1 MSGWTSG
8 DLPHCTDRVFVVTG
22 GNSGI
27 GWEAARMLAEHQ
39 AHVIL
44 ACRNADKAN
53 EALDAIK
60 KSAGR
65 DSHVEAMSLDLASLA
80 SIERFA
86 SALLGKIERLD
97 GLLNNAGLMALP
109 FSKTADGF
117 EMQLGVNHLG
127 HFALTGRLLP
137 LLGKT
142 EGARVVNVSSH
153 MHRMGR
159 IDFGDLMSER
169 RYDRWRAYNQSKLA
183 NLLFTAELAR
193 RWKRAGVRQITTAAH
208 PGYSATSLQGK
219 GAAMVGGSKMDG
231 LFMRWGNAL
240 MAQTAASGAL
250 PTLRAALDPEAKSGD
265 YFGPSGPF
273 EIGGAAILVHPAKRA
288 EDEAVARQLWER
300 SVELTGVDFGGL

>member
-27 GWEAARMLAEHQ
+27 GWEAARMLAEHR
-39 AHVIL
+39 ARVIL
-44 ACRNADKAN
+44 ACRNEGKARAAV
-53 EALDAIK
+53 EAIQRTAPD
-60 KSAGR
+60 G
-65 DSHVEAMSLDLASLA
+65 HVEAMALDLASLA

-86 SALLGKIERLD
+86 KELGDKIDRLD

-109 FSKTADGF
+109 FGKTEDGF

-137 LLGKT
+137 LLRRT

-153 MHRMGR
+153 MHRLGR
-159 IDFGDLMSER
+159 IDLTNLMSER

-183 NLLFTAELAR
+183 NLLFTRELAR
-193 RWKRAGVRQITTAAH
+193 RLREARAGLITTAAH

-219 GAAMVGGSKMDG
+219 GAAMEGGSKMDG
-231 LFMRWGNAL
+231 LFMRFGNSL

-250 PTLRAALDPEAKSGD
+250 PTLRAALDPEAKNGD
-265 YFGPSGPF
+265 YFGPGGPF
-273 EIGGAAILVHPAKRA
+273 EIGGPAILVHPAKRA
-288 EDEAVARQLWER
+288 EDDAMARALWDR
-300 SVELTGVDFGGL
+300 SVELTRVAYADL

>member
-1 MSGWTSG
+1 MSSWTSG
-8 DLPHCTDRVFVVTG
+8 DLPHCTDRTFVITG

-27 GWEAARMLAEHQ
+27 GWEAARMLAEHR

-44 ACRNADKAN
+44 ACRNADKAKDAV
-53 EALDAIK
+53 EAIQK
-60 KSAGR
+60 TAGR
-65 DSHVEAMSLDLASLA
+65 DSRVEAMSLDLASLA

-86 SALLGKIERLD
+86 DELSEKTTHLD

-109 FSKTADGF
+109 YSKTADGF
-117 EMQLGVNHLG
+117 ETQLGVNHLG

-137 LLGKT
+137 LLRKT
-142 EGARVVNVSSH
+142 QGARVVNVSSH

-159 IDFGDLMSER
+159 IDFGDLMAER
-169 RYDRWRAYNQSKLA
+169 HYDRWRAYNQSKLA

-193 RWKRAGVRQITTAAH
+193 RLKKAGTAQITTAAH

-219 GAAMVGGSKMDG
+219 GAAMAGGSKADG

-250 PTLRAALDPEAKSGD
+250 PTLRAALDPEARNGD
-265 YFGPSGPF
+265 YFGPGGPF
-273 EIGGAAILVHPAKRA
+273 EIGGPAVLVHPAKRA
-288 EDEAVARQLWER
+288 EDEAVARKLWER
-300 SVELTGVDFGGL
+300 SVELTRVDFAGL